1 MQYILK
7 KKAIRSPT
15 EIICLA
21 SSLLIYWAGL
31 QKEEGTKQAL
41 EAGAEAMK
49 GAALHFHPTQDAG
62 AVDNGAFLLQQ

>member
-7 KKAIRSPT
+7 KSNQSPT
-15 EIICLA
+15 EIICLV

-31 QKEEGTKQAL
+31 QKDEGTKQAL
-41 EAGAEAMK
+41 EVGAEAMK
-49 GAALHFHPTQDAG
+49 EAVLHFHPTQDAG